1 MVVVDQ
7 VVAIRA
13 HAGTDKAGS
22 YMLIVAD
29 ENIPLLDAFFGDI
42 GEIRRVSGRTMSAE
56 DVRDADVLLVRSVTR
71 VDRTLLEGSRV
82 RFVGT
87 ATIGTDH
94 VDLGWLKES
103 GVQFSAAPGCNAN
116 SVAEY
121 VLAVIS
127 LYAERCALD
136 DWSQLSVGIVGVG
149 NVGSELAEKLAR
161 LGFLVKLCDPPRA
174 EREQETADTFVDL
187 DEALTCDVVSF
198 HTPLTRD
205 SEHPTYHMIGEQ
217 ELSGL
222 TSEQLLINAGRGEVI
237 DSMALQAR
245 LDQTN
250 APLVALDVWEQEP
263 RISPELVGRVW
274 LATPHIGG
282 YSLEGK
288 VQGTEMI
295 YQAMSRFMGLPVRK
309 QAGQFLP
316 EPALSKVSF
325 TSAADERNA
334 IQIALRACYDPRQ
347 DDARLRHA
355 MKASEDERGA
365 AFDRLRRDYPVRREC
380 SSLKVQLKGTSKS
393 LHDSFRAIGFKLKI

>member
-1 MVVVDQ
+1 MVGQ

-13 HAGTDKAGS
+13 HAGTDKADS

-71 VDRTLLEGSRV
+71 VDRALLEGSRV

-94 VDLGWLKES
+94 IDLGWLKEN
-103 GVQFSAAPGCNAN
+103 GIQFSAAPGCNAN

-121 VLAVIS
+121 VLAVLS

-161 LGFLVKLCDPPRA
+161 LGFRIKLCDPPRA
-174 EREQETADTFVDL
+174 ERERETADTFVDL
-187 DEALTCDVVSF
+187 DEALACDVVSF

-205 SEHPTYHMIGEQ
+205 SQHPTYHMIGER
-217 ELSGL
+217 ELSGF
-222 TSEQLLINAGRGEVI
+222 TSEQLLINAGRGGVI
-237 DSMALQAR
+237 DGVALQAR
-245 LDQTN
+245 LDQAN

-263 RISPELVGRVW
+263 RISSELVDRVW

-295 YQAMSRFMGLPVRK
+295 YQTMSRFMGLPVRK

-347 DDARLRHA
+347 DDARLRYA
-355 MKASEDERGA
+355 MKAPEDERGA

>member
-1 MVVVDQ
+1 
-7 VVAIRA
+7 
-13 HAGTDKAGS
+13 
-22 YMLIVAD
+22 MLIVAD

-42 GEIRRVSGRTMSAE
+42 GEIRRVSGRTMRAE

-71 VDRTLLEGSRV
+71 VDRTLLAGSRV

-94 VDLGWLKES
+94 IDLGWLKEN
-103 GVQFSAAPGCNAN
+103 GIQFSAAPGCNAN

-121 VLAVIS
+121 VLAVLS
-127 LYAERCALD
+127 LYAERCALA
-136 DWSQLSVGIVGVG
+136 DWSRLSVGIVGVG
-149 NVGSELAEKLAR
+149 NVGNELAEKLAR
-161 LGFLVKLCDPPRA
+161 LGFCIKLCDPPRA
-174 EREQETADTFVDL
+174 EREPESADTFVDL
-187 DEALTCDVVSF
+187 NEALACDVVSF
-198 HTPLTRD
+198 HTPLTRE
-205 SEHPTYHMIGEQ
+205 SEHSTYHMIGEQ
-217 ELSGL
+217 ELAEL
-222 TSEQLLINAGRGEVI
+222 TSGQLLINAGRGEVI
-237 DSMALQAR
+237 DGTALQAR
-245 LDQTN
+245 LNQAD

-263 RISPELVGRVW
+263 RINPELVDKVW

-295 YQAMSRFMGLPVRK
+295 YQAMSRFMGLPTRK

-316 EPALSKVSF
+316 EPALNKVSF
-325 TSAADERNA
+325 TSAADEHAA
-334 IQIALRACYDPRQ
+334 IRTALRACYDPRQ

-355 MKASEDERGA
+355 MTVPEDERGA
-365 AFDRLRRDYPVRREC
+365 AFDQLRRDYPVRREC